1 MKTRILSIIVILV
14 LGALLFSC
22 RTENPQQTNTVD
34 VDALRTEAVETYA
47 ASLTE
52 ELVAVPT
59 ASPTLTAEPSAT
71 ATPTVDLTATL
82 ETPAVANPCYN
93 LLWIEDRSIPDG
105 TNLKPNEVFTKTWY
119 VQNNGGC
126 AWAPNFTF
134 ANFGGDPMEGE
145 PIVLTEPIPAGA
157 KRELS
162 IQLVVPSGQNGL
174 IQSSW
179 RMTDENGLFFGDTL
193 SVNITV
199 GDAVTPT
206 ATSVP

>member
-1 MKTRILSIIVILV
+1 MKTRILSGTFILI

-22 RTENPQQTNTVD
+22 STNKAQQTDVD
-34 VDALRTEAVETYA
+34 VNAIRTEAVGTYA
-47 ASLTE
+47 SSLTQ
-52 ELVAVPT
+52 VPVSGPT
-59 ASPTLTAEPSAT
+59 ASPTLTVEPSAT
-71 ATPTVDLTATL
+71 ATTVVTATL
-82 ETPAVANPCYN
+82 GTPTVADPCYN

-105 TNLKPNEVFTKTWY
+105 TNLKANEVFTKTWY

-126 AWAPNFTF
+126 AWAPGFTF
-134 ANFGGDPMEGE
+134 SNFGGNPMEGT
-145 PIVLTEPIPAGA
+145 PLLLTEPIPAGA

-162 IQLVVPSGQNGL
+162 IKLVAPGGQNEL

-199 GDAVTPT
+199 GYITTPT
-206 ATSVP
+206 ATSTP

>member
-1 MKTRILSIIVILV
+1 MKTRILSITIMLILGV
-14 LGALLFSC
+14 LLFSC
-22 RTENPQQTNTVD
+22 GTGNTQQANTVD
-34 VDALRTEAVETYA
+34 ADALRTEVVETYA

-82 ETPAVANPCYN
+82 ETPETANPCYD
-93 LLWIEDRSIPDG
+93 LFWIEDRSIRDG
-105 TNLKPNEVFTKTWY
+105 ANLKANEVFTKTWY

-134 ANFGGDPMEGE
+134 SNFGGDPMEGE
-145 PIVLTEPIPAGA
+145 PLVLTEPIPAGA

-162 IQLVVPSGQNGL
+162 IKLVVPSGQNGL

-199 GDAVTPT
+199 GETATPT
-206 ATSVP
+206 ATKAQ

>member
-1 MKTRILSIIVILV
+1 MKTRILSITIMLILGV
-14 LGALLFSC
+14 LLFSC
-22 RTENPQQTNTVD
+22 GTGNTQQANTVD

-59 ASPTLTAEPSAT
+59 ASPTLTAKPS
-71 ATPTVDLTATL
+71 ATPTVDTTATL
-82 ETPAVANPCYN
+82 ETPAVANPCYK

-105 TNLKPNEVFTKTWY
+105 TEMKPNEVFTKTWY

-126 AWAPNFTF
+126 AWAPGFTF
-134 ANFGGDPMEGE
+134 SNFGGDPMRGQT
-145 PIVLTEPIPAGA
+145 IVFTEPVPAGA

-162 IQLVVPSGQNGL
+162 IELVVPSNQNGL

-179 RMTDENGLFFGDTL
+179 RMTDENGIFFGDTL
-193 SVNITV
+193 SVNIQVGTV
-199 GDAVTPT
+199 ATPT
-206 ATSVP
+206 MTSAP

>member
-1 MKTRILSIIVILV
+1 MKTKIFPIIAILILGV
-14 LGALLFSC
+14 LLFSC
-22 RTENPQQTNTVD
+22 GTKNTEQEKVD
-34 VDALRTEAVETYA
+34 VDAIRTEAVKTHI

-52 ELVAVPT
+52 VLVVLPSP
-59 ASPTLTAEPSAT
+59 SPTLTAEPSAT
-71 ATPTVDLTATL
+71 PTTDVTATL
-82 ETPAVANPCYN
+82 ETPAVADPCYN

-105 TNLKPNEVFTKTWY
+105 TNLKANEVFTKTWY

-126 AWAPNFTF
+126 AWAPGFTF
-134 ANFGGDPMEGE
+134 SNFGGDPMEGE

-162 IQLVVPSGQNGL
+162 IELVVPSGQNGL

-179 RMTDENGLFFGDTL
+179 RMTDANGTFFGDTL

-206 ATSVP
+206 ATSAP

>member
-1 MKTRILSIIVILV
+1 VLV
-14 LGALLFSC
+14 VL
-22 RTENPQQTNTVD
+22 
-34 VDALRTEAVETYA
+34 
-47 ASLTE
+47 
-52 ELVAVPT
+52 PT
-59 ASPTLTAEPSAT
+59 ASPTLTVKPSAT
-71 ATPTVDLTATL
+71 PTPEITATL
-82 ETPAVANPCYN
+82 ETPAVANPCYS

-105 TNLKPNEVFTKTWY
+105 TNLKANEVFTKTWY

-134 ANFGGDPMEGE
+134 TNFGGDPMEGE
-145 PIVLTEPIPAGA
+145 PLVLTEPIPAGA

-162 IQLVVPSGQNGL
+162 IQLVVPSNQNGL

-199 GDAVTPT
+199 GDVTTPT
-206 ATSVP
+206 ATQAQ